1 MVGTYKCSRS
11 SCNPAVLGVNSW
23 TSVVVKDA
31 TDGGERIDI
40 TNFDNNNTT
49 VTAIIDSLHH
59 ITIGKISGSY
69 GINATGDYANGQ
81 INLSFTSSVAG
92 VGGYKCNMT
101 MVKQ

>member
-1 MVGTYKCSRS
+1 MTGTYKCSRS
-11 SCNPAVLGVNSW
+11 NCNPAVLGPNSW

-49 VTAIIDSLHH
+49 VIAHIDSLHH
-59 ITIGKISGSY
+59 ITIGSVSGAS